1 MPKLVS
7 GVKGL
12 RLRNVHKTRSA
23 ISSVFLEMKEFG
35 VFSVVL
41 VSDSAWLALLTDNLG
56 LGISQVSRLPLAFLQ
71 GPRELGV
78 WSWGARSGSGSAHR

>member
-7 GVKGL
+7 DIKGL

-35 VFSVVL
+35 VFSVL
-41 VSDSAWLALLTDNLG
+41 VSDSAWLALLTD
-56 LGISQVSRLPLAFLQ
+56 I
-71 GPRELGV
+71 
-78 WSWGARSGSGSAHR
+78 